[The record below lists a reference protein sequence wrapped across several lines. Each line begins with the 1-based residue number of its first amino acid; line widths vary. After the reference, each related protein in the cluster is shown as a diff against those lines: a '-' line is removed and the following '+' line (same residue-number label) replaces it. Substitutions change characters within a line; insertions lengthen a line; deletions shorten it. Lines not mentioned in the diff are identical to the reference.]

1 MASCRLDTD
10 PLAIEADI
18 TAIVEQLAEI
28 EHYREIRKTNQHAAD
43 SLDKDVAWMVFEQE
57 IKAMRTRLT
66 GLKIA
71 CSTASAVNQ
80 DGRLITLLQAEEA
93 QASSDRILAHR
104 ASRGEF
110 VPTSRPSPSA
120 SSVNVQKDLEIR
132 TRVSS
137 NQDEPQRQH
146 QNHAFYLSTAPFSTQ
161 RQDELE
167 CDARCT
173 ACYETFSL
181 SKLVRLDCTHLYCD
195 DCLRSLFLRATKDPS
210 LFPPRCCRQPI
221 ALRSVEHL
229 LLQEEIQDFCEAE
242 IEFTTTDRIYCSNLD
257 CGRFIPPAQI
267 TFDMAH
273 CLACDEMTCS
283 MCKSVFH
290 QGEDCPEDMALEATL
305 DLARSEGWQ
314 RCFSCRAVVQLGVGC
329 HHITCTC
336 QAQFCY
342 LCGSRWKTCKCER
355 WDEHRL
361 LERAEEV
368 VERDAL
374 GPMPRQEQQQ
384 RVRDMQE
391 DLRQNHECEHS
402 RRFERIEGGGRRG
415 FACEMCEA
423 RHWKFILECRRCHL
437 RVCQECRCHR
447 I

>member
-1 MASCRLDTD
+1 MASCRLDTN

-18 TAIVEQLAEI
+18 AAVVKQLAEI
-28 EHYREIRKTNQHAAD
+28 KHYREIRKSKQHAAN

-57 IKAMRTRLT
+57 IKAIRTRLT

-71 CSTASAVNQ
+71 YSTASAINQ
-80 DGRLITLLQAEEA
+80 DSPLITLLQAEEA
-93 QASSDRILAHR
+93 QASSNRILAHQ
-104 ASRGEF
+104 ASR
-110 VPTSRPSPSA
+110 A
-120 SSVNVQKDLEIR
+120 SSVNVQKDLEIC

-137 NQDEPQRQH
+137 NQVEPQRQH
-146 QNHAFYLSTAPFSTQ
+146 QNDAFYLSTAPFSTQ
-161 RQDELE
+161 RRDELE
-167 CDARCT
+167 CVARCT

-181 SKLVRLDCTHLYCD
+181 RKL
-195 DCLRSLFLRATKDPS
+195 
-210 LFPPRCCRQPI
+210 
-221 ALRSVEHL
+221 E
-229 LLQEEIQDFCEAE
+229 FCEAE
-242 IEFTTTDRIYCSNLD
+242 VEFTTTDRIYCSNLD

-267 TFDMAH
+267 TFNLAH
-273 CLACDEMTCS
+273 CLACDKMTCS
-283 MCKSVFH
+283 TCKSVFH
-290 QGEDCPEDMALEATL
+290 QGEDCPEDMALAATL

-361 LERAEEV
+361 LKRAEEV

-391 DLRQNHECEHS
+391 DLRQNHEYEHS

-415 FACEMCEA
+415 FTCEMCEA
-423 RHWKFILECRRCHL
+423 RYWKFILECRRCHL
-437 RVCQECRCHR
+437 REPGAGCVVAVSDEHRCLCKSG
-447 I
+447 IPAGESVYPSSLFL